1 MANAF
6 WNFVL
11 NKGWA
16 GESLSR
22 EETIQRLN
30 PLLRRHI
37 ELNHSYDY
45 LIVHLDGDEA
55 SEQMGRFQKVARN
68 DVGKVRETI
77 LSSGGVPHSG
87 IDLEPDDIALDGGR
101 DEMFD
106 QLMEQEQALLDHI
119 EEEQSLSGREHHMRT
134 KAILENLHKNSQE
147 RLNFLKTQRKTQP
160 TEVHERSA
168 NDS

>member
-16 GESLSR
+16 GKSLSR
-22 EETIQRLN
+22 EATVERLN

-45 LIVHLDGDEA
+45 LMVQLDDDEA
-55 SEQMGRFQKVARN
+55 SEQMGRFQKIARN

-77 LSSGGVPHSG
+77 LSSGGVAYSG
-87 IDLEPDDIALDGGR
+87 IDLEPDDIALHGKR
-101 DEMFD
+101 DQMLD
-106 QLMEQEQALLDHI
+106 QLVEQEQALLDHVK
-119 EEEQSLSGREHHMRT
+119 EEQSLNGREHHMRT
-134 KAILENLHKNSQE
+134 KAILENLHQNSQE
-147 RLNFLKTQRKTQP
+147 RLNFLKTQRKKQP
-160 TEVHERSA
+160 HTS
-168 NDS
+168 S